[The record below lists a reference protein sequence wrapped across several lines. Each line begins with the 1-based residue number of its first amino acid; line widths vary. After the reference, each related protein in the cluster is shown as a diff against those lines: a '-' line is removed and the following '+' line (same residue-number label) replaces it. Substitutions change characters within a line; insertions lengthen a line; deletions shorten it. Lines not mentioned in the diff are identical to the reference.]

1 MTKAAGWCHGPLTKA
16 TLPIPDERRLS
27 MSSPGVMA
35 AAAPAGAPVIE
46 RFPAAL
52 AADPAPA
59 PALQTRRQS
68 RAISLLRYAPWLVLI
83 LVILTDA
90 EQCTDPDLWGHL
102 HFGQGALLNH
112 GPFRADPYSY
122 SALGHPWLNH
132 EWGTEVVMALFY
144 NHFGVV
150 GLKLWKFACAGA
162 TIGFVVLGLAE
173 TGASPGVQFSTLA
186 FAAVALMPQMQFR
199 PQLFTFMFFAA
210 LLALLARHH
219 YRGSA
224 PVWLAVPIMMLWG
237 NLHGGYI
244 IGIAT
249 LGTYTAIVGMQ
260 DFRAGRGLRRALPL
274 AVITI
279 LGTFATL
286 LSPYG
291 IDNWLVVL
299 NALRLHVSRSVIGD
313 WTPLMRA
320 TIDAWRQH
328 DGSLLIYAMV
338 IGVIVAFAVSIA
350 LQPAGGDLPLVVLG
364 ALMSLAAFAAVRNM
378 PLAVIACTLPFAR
391 HTSLLVDRI
400 RARAAAL
407 GTPLPD
413 PPRHSTVNPWFAG
426 ALALTLVLHFGL
438 FSRRLEDDRNYPSGA
453 IAFMQQHDL
462 HGNVLVDFNWAQYFI
477 WHAPESKVFID
488 GRNDSVYPLKI
499 LDQYLDYYFAR
510 GDAHTVLQ
518 SYPHQFVL
526 IPPKSKADGVM
537 TKTPDWKLVY
547 KDSDA
552 ALYARSDTRAAQS
565 AATPMA
571 GPTPRQ
577 EYFP

>member
-1 MTKAAGWCHGPLTKA
+1 
-16 TLPIPDERRLS
+16 
-27 MSSPGVMA
+27 MA
-35 AAAPAGAPVIE
+35 AAAPAGAAVIE
-46 RFPAAL
+46 RFPAAIT
-52 AADPAPA
+52 AAPAPA
-59 PALQTRRQS
+59 PALQTRRGS
-68 RAISLLRYAPWLVLI
+68 RAISLLRYAPWLVLV
-83 LVILTDA
+83 LVILTDT

-102 HFGQGALLNH
+102 HFGQTALLNH
-112 GPFRADPYSY
+112 GPFRVDPYSY

-150 GLKLWKFACAGA
+150 GLKLWKFACAAA

-173 TGASPGVQFSTLA
+173 TGASPGVQFGTLTC
-186 FAAVALMPQMQFR
+186 AAVALMPQIQFR

-210 LLALLARHH
+210 ILALLARHNF
-219 YRGSA
+219 RGSA
-224 PVWLAVPIMMLWG
+224 PVWLAVPIMILWG

-244 IGIAT
+244 IGIGT
-249 LGTYTAIVGMQ
+249 LGTYTAIVGAQ
-260 DFRAGRGLRRALPL
+260 DLWAGRGLRRAWPL

-286 LSPYG
+286 LTPYG
-291 IDNWLVVL
+291 IDNWLVVI

-320 TIDAWRQH
+320 IIGAWHEH
-328 DGSLLIYAMV
+328 DGGLSFYLTVL
-338 IGVIVAFAVSIA
+338 GVIIAFAVSIA
-350 LQPAGGDLPLVVLG
+350 LQPKGGDLPLVVIG
-364 ALMSLAAFAAVRNM
+364 ALMSLAAFTAVRNM

-400 RARAAAL
+400 RVRAAEL
-407 GTPLPD
+407 GTPLRD

-438 FSRRLEDDRNYPSGA
+438 FSSRLADDRNYPEGA
-453 IAFMQQHDL
+453 IAFMQEHGL

-477 WHAPESKVFID
+477 WHAPDSKVFID

-499 LDQYLDYYFAR
+499 LDQYLDYYFAKD
-510 GDAHTVLQ
+510 GAHKVLE

-526 IPPKSKADGVM
+526 IPPKSKADSVM
-537 TKTPDWKLVY
+537 TKAPDWKLVY
-547 KDSDA
+547 KDRDA
-552 ALYARSDTRAAQS
+552 ALYARADNRAAQS
-565 AATPMA
+565 SNAPVAGATP
-571 GPTPRQ
+571 TQ